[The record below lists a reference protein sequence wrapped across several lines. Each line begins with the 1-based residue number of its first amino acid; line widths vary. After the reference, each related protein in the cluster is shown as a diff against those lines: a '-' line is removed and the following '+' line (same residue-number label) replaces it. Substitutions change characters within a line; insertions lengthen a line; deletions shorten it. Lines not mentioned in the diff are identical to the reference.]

1 MKTKLLLSLILGV
14 SLTASA
20 ELVEQWNFGN
30 DGNYSSVTTY
40 DYTTGDNDDGVSN
53 PTARHIGGP
62 TIGSSAY
69 TGWNDRA
76 TQGATLGTAAAGS
89 TRFGSTQSGV
99 INGYYGPTNFDGVPW
114 VAANAQ
120 PPANYLNEGYYVAQ
134 ASSADIVDITLKVTD
149 IDFSA
154 TTGNS
159 NNNANM
165 GFRLWDKATGLV
177 SGPANTYFMGL
188 QIMDSFASDRLQLA
202 LLSSN
207 GTITSGGTGLTANNN
222 RTRIA
227 WLGSNNELALD
238 DDWEFNLSIN
248 LGTGD
253 WSGSV
258 NGVEEAT
265 GTFNTDHI
273 KGFDRYQATF
283 QQFSNGDYIDIDEIS
298 VSVIPEPASV
308 SMIALAGG
316 SVIWLRRRFAR

>member
-30 DGNYSSVTTY
+30 DGNFSSVTTY
-40 DYTTGDNDDGVSN
+40 DYTADGVSN
-53 PTARHIGGP
+53 PTGRHIGGP
-62 TIGSSAY
+62 TTTASAY
-69 TGWNDRA
+69 VGWDERA
-76 TQGATLGTAAAGS
+76 TQGATLGVNAVAAGS
-89 TRFGSTQSGV
+89 TRFGSTQAG
-99 INGYYGPTNFDGVPW
+99 ILNGYYGPTTFAGVPW
-114 VAANAQ
+114 VAADAQ
-120 PPANYLNEGYYVAQ
+120 PPENYLNDGYYVAQ

-154 TTGNS
+154 TTGNA
-159 NNNANM
+159 NNNANY

-188 QIMDSFASDRLQLA
+188 QIMDSFNQDRLQLA

-207 GTITSGGTGLTANNN
+207 GTITSGGTGLTGNNN

-227 WLGSNNELALD
+227 WLGSASELAVD

-273 KGFDRYQATF
+273 KGFDRYQSTF
-283 QQFSNGDYIDIDEIS
+283 QQFSDGDYIDIDQIS
-298 VSVIPEPASV
+298 VNVIPEPASV